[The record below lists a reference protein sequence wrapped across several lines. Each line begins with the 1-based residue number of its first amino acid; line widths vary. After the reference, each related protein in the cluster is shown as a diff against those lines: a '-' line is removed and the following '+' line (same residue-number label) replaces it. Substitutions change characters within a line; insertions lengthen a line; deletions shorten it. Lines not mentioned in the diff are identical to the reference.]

1 MCTLTQGASICSVDL
16 QQCDSLQFCCYSD
29 PNQVCR
35 YHPMNQARIQNVL
48 FSPLCSFLHVHQTQ
62 RSMCISFVFCGEWF
76 FSHQLDILIGLIG
89 KLLKH
94 LHSANGF
101 LNMTNHIAIN
111 ECVELSREMDMTEC
125 SRKISQTTKM
135 WCLVVGQLCDSL
147 WDSNVRVSSTS
158 IIGFKFNS

>member
-76 FSHQLDILIGLIG
+76 FSHQLFIQAYTHSNRFNWQTFETFAQC
-89 KLLKH
+89 KRLLEYDES
-94 LHSANGF
+94 LPLMNA
-101 LNMTNHIAIN
+101 LNWAEKWTWPNVA
-111 ECVELSREMDMTEC
+111 EKFPKRQ
-125 SRKISQTTKM
+125 K
-135 WCLVVGQLCDSL
+135 CD
-147 WDSNVRVSSTS
+147 V
-158 IIGFKFNS
+158 